1 MAFDIY
7 LAGGYSPAED
17 YIFGIG
23 ANRLFS
29 QVNDRN
35 GIRKWCDKLEAAKTA
50 NKIFIDSGAYTVYT
64 KQKELDVDEYISY
77 INGIDEDIAIA
88 AQVDKIPGVWG
99 QPKTVEQILEA
110 PAQSW
115 ENYLY
120 MRERVKSPDK
130 LIPIFH
136 RREDFKWLDLMLET
150 TFDGKHIPYIGI
162 AATTDS
168 TVKEKRDWFE
178 KVFKH
183 IRHSSNPNVKTHAF
197 GMTSLTLLELYPFTS
212 ADSTSWLM
220 TAINGGIQSPFGVIY
235 VSEKNKHEAGHILG
249 LSSEIR
255 KAVEDYVT
263 QRGFTLE
270 ELSTEY
276 AARERINAL
285 YFVEWSQT
293 YEYKGTGF
301 YRRSLF

>member
-1 MAFDIY
+1 MGFDIY
-7 LAGGYSPAED
+7 LAGGYGPAED
-17 YIFGIG
+17 YAMEIG

-35 GIRKWCDKLEAAKTA
+35 GIRKWCDKLAERNGV

-77 INGIDEDIAIA
+77 INSIDSSIAIA

-99 QPKTVEQILEA
+99 QEKTLEQILKA
-110 PAQSW
+110 PALSW

-120 MRERVKSPDK
+120 MRERVNSKDK

-150 TFDGKHIPYIGI
+150 TFDGQYIPYIGI

-168 TVKEKRDWFE
+168 SVREKQDWFE

-235 VSEKNKHEAGHILG
+235 VSEKNKHELGHILG
-249 LSSEIR
+249 LSAELR
-255 KAVEDYVT
+255 KAVEDYIV

-270 ELSTEY
+270 ALSQQY
-276 AARERINAL
+276 ADREKFNAL
-285 YFVEWSQT
+285 YFVEWSNS
-293 YEYKGTGF
+293 YEYKGTGA